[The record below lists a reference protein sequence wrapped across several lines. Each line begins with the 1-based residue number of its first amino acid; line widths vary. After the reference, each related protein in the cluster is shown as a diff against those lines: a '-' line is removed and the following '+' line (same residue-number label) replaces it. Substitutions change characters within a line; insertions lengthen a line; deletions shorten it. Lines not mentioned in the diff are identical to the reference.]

1 MVCPVMLTRSN
12 ACQNTKASK
21 ETALAQA
28 LGTINKG
35 CTADKAILEKE
46 VTSVEKMQGMMG
58 KLKVA
63 GADAATTA
71 KPEVTP
77 AKA

>member
-1 MVCPVMLTRSN
+1 MN
-12 ACQNTKASK
+12 
-21 ETALAQA
+21 
-28 LGTINKG
+28 
-35 CTADKAILEKE
+35 KAILEKE